1 MRINMIGL
9 FLAPVLSL
17 FLAGC
22 ADLPIPSPDYIIER
36 PIGTDSVKVGMKKD
50 RVRDLWGD
58 PDQINDV
65 EDKEKWGGT
74 RVEWVYRART
84 GLPVDAG
91 YLSRTK
97 KLYFDGE
104 NLTNIVESNE

>member
-1 MRINMIGL
+1 MNTLKLLLI
-9 FLAPVLSL
+9 PVLL
-17 FLAGC
+17 LALAGC

-36 PIGTDSVKVGMKKD
+36 PIGTDSVKIGMTKD

-65 EDKEKWGGT
+65 EDKERWGGK

-84 GLPVDAG
+84 ELPVDAG

-104 NLTNIVESNE
+104 NLTNITEVKE

>member
-1 MRINMIGL
+1 LNTLKL
-9 FLAPVLSL
+9 FLIPVLLL

-22 ADLPIPSPDYIIER
+22 ADLTIPSPNYIIER
-36 PIGTDSVKVGMKKD
+36 PIGTSSVKIGMTKD
-50 RVRDLWGD
+50 KVRDLWGD

-65 EDKEKWGGT
+65 EDKTMWGGA

-84 GLPVDAG
+84 DLPVDAG
-91 YLSRTK
+91 YLSKTK

-104 NLTNIVESNE
+104 NLTNIVESRE